1 MRLLVLGLVLGIQ
14 YAGAAGPGGTCVLDT
29 DCTTGKCQEFRKANG
44 LARECVGLA
53 AAGSPCQENENC
65 ESLWCDNDNTCR
77 DCSAVAPR
85 VASGCFCTNIT

>member
-1 MRLLVLGLVLGIQ
+1 MHIERTLSK
-14 YAGAAGPGGTCVLDT
+14 GTCVLDT

-85 VASGCFCTNIT
+85 VGGVGLLASAPTSRDWVVMRFD